1 MDYNIPKKKKMYVT
15 LSPCSMCAKA
25 IVNAGIDEVIYLEEY
40 RRFEGI
46 SILKSAKISVRKY
59 NLSET
64 DIYD

>member
-1 MDYNIPKKKKMYVT
+1 M
-15 LSPCSMCAKA
+15 CSKA
-25 IVNAGIDEVIYLEEY
+25 IVNAGVDEVVYLEEY

-46 SILKSAKISVRKY
+46 DILESAKISVRKY